1 MQGNFLS
8 KHLHKKM
15 KLPSLRS
22 SLNLRRGRS
31 VRIELVKDK
40 ASGQTKYVANGSGT
54 AYLKYVIDEDVY
66 QTATMASQT
75 PDQYITNDD
84 ITTAVIQI
92 NVNHKHK
99 LTRHAPKAPTC
110 TEDGN
115 KVYWKCS
122 DDSCGKIFSDKDGIN
137 QIFVDETVI
146 PKTGHSWGEW
156 ETTVEP
162 TETAEGEVSRECLHG
177 CGEKQTKTIPVKSHE
192 HKLVKHAA
200 AAPTCTEDGN
210 IVYWTCS
217 DDSCGKI
224 FSDKDGQN
232 EITKDQILDP
242 KTGHSWDNG
251 IMTKAPSTTKEG
263 TMEYTCK
270 NCGEVE
276 TKAIAKLQASNIF
289 AKVSSDKTS
298 QRISWTKVNGADGY
312 TVYFTPCTNNETV
325 GNYDLVKTVNNKTYS
340 FTKKGLKKGR
350 VYKSYVEAFKKV
362 NGKKVVLAKSLSIHS
377 ITGNYNSKYTN
388 PKKVTTG
395 KAKIAVKKGKKY
407 KIKGNKIKYYNKKR
421 KALKHEAA
429 YRYKST
435 NTKVA
440 TVSSKGVI
448 KGKSKGSCKVHV
460 IANNGVEAVIKVTVK

>member
-1 MQGNFLS
+1 MDAQAQSGLNKKEWCKRQGISRNHFFTGKKNSGGWLMQGNFLS

-115 KVYWKCS
+115 KVYWK
-122 DDSCGKIFSDKDGIN
+122 
-137 QIFVDETVI
+137 
-146 PKTGHSWGEW
+146 
-156 ETTVEP
+156 
-162 TETAEGEVSRECLHG
+162 
-177 CGEKQTKTIPVKSHE
+177 
-192 HKLVKHAA
+192 
-200 AAPTCTEDGN
+200 
-210 IVYWTCS
+210 CS